1 MATHS
6 STLDRKIPWMEEP
19 GRLQSMGPLRV
30 RHGWATSLLE
40 KEMATH
46 PSVLAWRIPG
56 MGEPGGLLSMGS
68 HRVGHDWSD
77 LAAAAAAAGGI
88 YSVALST
95 LPYCFFFL
103 LTTQRR
109 LLAQLPLILVPISL
123 LLGVGLRC
131 NTCYLTIIPILKTK
145 EKAVHTEN
153 QSFFLKPPESWS
165 FRTNSHSKIWRYRW
179 ITAYMGQK
187 PLEMKPVGILQMLLT
202 NYWRLNKD
210 WLES

>member
-19 GRLQSMGPLRV
+19 GRLQSTGPLRV

-131 NTCYLTIIPILKTK
+131 NTCYLTIWHLDILSIFDGRNLGYSSCRKDSLIPAIP
-145 EKAVHTEN
+145 H
-153 QSFFLKPPESWS
+153 SGSW
-165 FRTNSHSKIWRYRW
+165 
-179 ITAYMGQK
+179 
-187 PLEMKPVGILQMLLT
+187 VGLLM
-202 NYWRLNKD
+202 W
-210 WLES
+210 EVPS